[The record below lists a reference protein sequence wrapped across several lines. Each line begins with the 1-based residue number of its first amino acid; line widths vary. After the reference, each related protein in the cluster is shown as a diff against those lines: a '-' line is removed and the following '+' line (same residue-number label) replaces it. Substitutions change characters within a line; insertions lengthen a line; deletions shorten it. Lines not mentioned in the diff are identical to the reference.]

1 MVSNSFFNVVYK
13 HFTVHHIKDPCSLCG
28 EMIGSSVMTVH
39 LQFKHNINRPEKK
52 WNCQYCGK
60 AFRGS
65 SNLRDHE
72 NTHTGARPHMCK
84 NCGICFAQSGSY
96 SNHKKSCKP
105 KPVVL
110 QTHPALDFSPTYK

>member
-1 MVSNSFFNVVYK
+1 MVPNSFFDAVYK
-13 HFTVHHIKDPCSLCG
+13 HFTVHHIKDPCELCG

-84 NCGICFAQSGSY
+84 NCGICFSQSGSY

-110 QTHPALDFSPTYK
+110 QTHPGFPL